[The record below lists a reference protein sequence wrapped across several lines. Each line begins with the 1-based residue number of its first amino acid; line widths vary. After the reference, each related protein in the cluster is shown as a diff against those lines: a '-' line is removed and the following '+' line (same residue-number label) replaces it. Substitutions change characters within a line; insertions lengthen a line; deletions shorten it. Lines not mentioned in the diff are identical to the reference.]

1 APLISTFKAVPPN
14 TLNHRTAII
23 PGTSKTPVINWRT
36 VRPLEIRA
44 INKPIKGAQAM
55 CQAQK
60 KIVFLPSQSLSVKGV
75 KVKDMGTILEIYPPN
90 VVTKLSAINKV
101 GPKIIINNTKIAA
114 TAIFVLLKSRIPLS
128 SPEAAEIMNKTVT
141 IAIIISRSEERR
153 VGKE

>member
-1 APLISTFKAVPPN
+1 KPKGKCSNIANRASSTFSSTTVAKPPAPLISIFKAVPPN

-90 VVTKLSAINKV
+90 VVTKLSAINK
-101 GPKIIINNTKIAA
+101 
-114 TAIFVLLKSRIPLS
+114 
-128 SPEAAEIMNKTVT
+128 EIGRAHV
-141 IAIIISRSEERR
+141 
-153 VGKE
+153 